1 MFSPT
6 YTQNI
11 RSVLL
16 LDFRTAV
23 RPKLRPS
30 MSESL
35 TVLLDRL
42 GPTWTDLDL
51 HVPCLALYYGRC
63 RLNHRLGG
71 FKQSF
76 TVPSYTHDLFKDI
89 WKRFTSSSSHPL
101 RTAMFYLVPAVA
113 VLYHH
118 PLTSRNLNPRG
129 LSLNATHTHWH
140 YYLTI

>member
-6 YTQNI
+6 YAYTQNI

-42 GPTWTDLDL
+42 GPTWTDFDL
-51 HVPCLALYYGRC
+51 HVPCLA
-63 RLNHRLGG
+63 
-71 FKQSF
+71 
-76 TVPSYTHDLFKDI
+76 YTMDV
-89 WKRFTSSSSHPL
+89 
-101 RTAMFYLVPAVA
+101 TA
-113 VLYHH
+113 
-118 PLTSRNLNPRG
+118 
-129 LSLNATHTHWH
+129 
-140 YYLTI
+140 